1 MQGSDR
7 RITALRRAVVR
18 RKRIEDELR
27 EMLAQQR
34 DEQATLLHS
43 CEDKGTQIE
52 RERDVVRANE
62 ERIAQM
68 MTGSS
73 CFSIAEMQASMRYM
87 DLVTDRIRV
96 LQRELAALEQ
106 QYREKTDEISRTA
119 QAIASNRGR
128 IDVCERRI
136 GVLRCKLDELASD
149 IADEEAEEAA
159 LARARNHIR
168 SGTGRR

>member
-1 MQGSDR
+1 M
-7 RITALRRAVVR
+7 
-18 RKRIEDELR
+18 R
-27 EMLAQQR
+27 EMLAWQR

-43 CEDKGTQIE
+43 CEDKGNEIE
-52 RERDVVRANE
+52 RERDVVRAHE

-68 MTGSS
+68 MIGSS

-136 GVLRCKLDELASD
+136 GVLRRKLDELASD
-149 IADEEAEEAA
+149 IADEETEEAA

-168 SGTGRR
+168 LGTGRR